1 MTDSRYLPI
10 CPSCRWYDCTQKQC
24 FDGHIQNKSTCDSY
38 EFDNRIPTK
47 KEIQAETIKLMNL
60 MLKAKISGEY
70 ISFFDGSK
78 IEVKISKEKSQND

>member
-24 FDGHIQNKSTCDSY
+24 FDGHIQNKSACDSY
-38 EFDNRIPTK
+38 KLDDYIPIK
-47 KEIQAETIKLMNL
+47 KEINAETVKLMNL
-60 MLKAKISGEY
+60 MAKSRTSRVC
-70 ISFFDGSK
+70 ISFYDGSK